1 MKTTTPAAALHY
13 DRKTI
18 WFHWVTAVLVVLLW
32 LSAQFIDYFPKGP
45 SRWNML
51 GVHLTMGVA
60 LAVILACRL
69 RWKSMA
75 RNARGLGPQPVSSRL
90 ASAGHAL
97 LYVILIVAIVLG
109 FANTWV
115 RGEWVFNFFKIPAFD
130 PGNKE
135 LRKAAGQV
143 HLIAA
148 YAILALAGVHAV
160 IAFFHQYALRDRLME
175 RMLPSTGKK

>member
-1 MKTTTPAAALHY
+1 MAKNPVQVPLHY

-18 WFHWVTAVLVVLLW
+18 HYHWVSAVLVVLLW

-51 GVHLTMGVA
+51 GVHMSMGVA
-60 LAVILACRL
+60 LAAIVAFRL
-69 RWKSMA
+69 RWKRLA
-75 RNARGLGPQPVSSRL
+75 RAGQPLPVSSPL
-90 ASAGHAL
+90 ASAGHVL
-97 LYVILIVAIVLG
+97 LYVALMVAIALG
-109 FANTWV
+109 FANAWI
-115 RGEWVFNFFKIPAFD
+115 RGEHVFNFFQLPAFD
-130 PGNKE
+130 PGNKP

-143 HLIAA
+143 HELAA

-160 IAFFHQYALRDRLME
+160 VAFFHQYWLRDRLME